1 MVRRRN
7 PSVVES
13 DSSDDQEIH
22 EETPPRSRYKHGRGS
37 GNVMQGGE
45 ASGSHGARGRMAW
58 NPSGRSR
65 PAANP
70 QAWEP
75 TSDDDGGKDDE
86 IDLPSTHAPII
97 RGLVLHRV
105 KARRSG
111 NEPVTNF
118 TANGGFALLQDI
130 RFQNPGLRIRDARID
145 GNRFWTLQHVDF
157 YNSVILPKKH
167 QPILHQRYI
176 NWEGCEAIGD
186 PEMTQALRVC
196 ERKKMKN
203 IMTFQYDWNDEV
215 IAQFYSTLWIKL
227 ADEESPYN
235 FPYLNFYIEVSWYK
249 VSYRRFA
256 HILGFSDDDISGDK
270 IKIHDFRQPTKD
282 EARDLHISE
291 TGKFWESTNLHKY
304 YRYINSL
311 SRMTLIP
318 KGGNQMNILGESKVL
333 LSFMKPNS
341 SERINVF
348 NMIWQE
354 IIHAACFPLK
364 GCLHAPFIMKMIE
377 VVTQFRYEKG
387 TRHLS
392 YTPFWID
399 PNNPAGCLR
408 KAPSSSRAHTSA
420 GPAAAAGASRPSP
433 SRGSPTPRGRGR
445 GRGRGRRMGARLA
458 HGIAAFF
465 SMCRNISAD
474 VHELARR

>member
-1 MVRRRN
+1 MVRLRN

-13 DSSDDQEIH
+13 DSDDDQEIH
-22 EETPPRSRYKHGRGS
+22 EETPPRSRSKRGRGS

-45 ASGSHGARGRMAW
+45 ASGSHGARGRTAR

-65 PAANP
+65 PVANP

-86 IDLPSTHAPII
+86 VDLPSANAPII
-97 RGLVLHRV
+97 RGLVLHRAE
-105 KARRSG
+105 ARRSA
-111 NEPVTNF
+111 NEPITDF
-118 TANGGFALLQDI
+118 TGSGGSALLQDI
-130 RFQNPGLRIRDARID
+130 RFQNPTLRIRDARID

-157 YNSVILPKKH
+157 YNSVILPKRH

-186 PEMTQALRVC
+186 PEMSQALRAC
-196 ERKKMKN
+196 ERKRMKN

-227 ADEESPYN
+227 VDEESPYN
-235 FPYLNFYIEVSWYK
+235 FPYLNFYFEGSWYK

-256 HILGFSDDDISGDK
+256 HILGFSDEDISGDK

-291 TGKFWESTNLHKY
+291 TGKFWESTNLHKFY
-304 YRYINSL
+304 KYINSL
-311 SRMTLIP
+311 CRMTLIP

-341 SERINVF
+341 SESINVF
-348 NMIWQE
+348 DMIWQE

-364 GCLHAPFIMKMIE
+364 GCLHAAFIMKMIE
-377 VVTQFRYEKG
+377 VVTQLRYEKG

-399 PNNPAGCLR
+399 PNNPVGRLR
-408 KAPSSSRAHTSA
+408 KAPSSSR
-420 GPAAAAGASRPSP
+420 GPAAAGP
-433 SRGSPTPRGRGR
+433 
-445 GRGRGRRMGARLA
+445 
-458 HGIAAFF
+458 
-465 SMCRNISAD
+465 
-474 VHELARR
+474 